1 MKEIYGSI
9 IKHFD
14 EMDISSKMYWVG
26 PVEGAEMQN
35 GILFE
40 NGRWT
45 VYYRER
51 GMILNRE
58 DYDSQEEAVA
68 ALEKR
73 LRRLIDYYQSIR

>member
-1 MKEIYGSI
+1 
-9 IKHFD
+9 
-14 EMDISSKMYWVG
+14 
-26 PVEGAEMQN
+26 MQN